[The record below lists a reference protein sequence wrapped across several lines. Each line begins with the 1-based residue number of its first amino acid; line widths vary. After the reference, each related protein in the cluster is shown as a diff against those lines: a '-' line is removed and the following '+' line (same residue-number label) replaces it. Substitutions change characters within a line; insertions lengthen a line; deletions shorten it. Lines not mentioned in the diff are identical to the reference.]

1 MSRIDFNST
10 RIDASKSGS
19 CKRSAIICWR
29 RCNSATSRK
38 GCRIHVRSF
47 RAPIDVSVRSRTE
60 RRLASRASRDSTK
73 AVERLDLE
81 MFAQCEACLFQQK
94 RVAVVFEGVIE
105 FADLRLLFRANQ
117 QFSGRNPREL
127 VQQRF
132 SILRLG

>member
-1 MSRIDFNST
+1 MLQVMHDSPRCRHSG
-10 RIDASKSGS
+10 RHLDA
-19 CKRSAIICWR
+19 
-29 RCNSATSRK
+29 
-38 GCRIHVRSF
+38 
-47 RAPIDVSVRSRTE
+47 
-60 RRLASRASRDSTK
+60 TK